1 MEQNSFENQIKE
13 KMENHLITPSNQV
26 WTRLNEM
33 LPVSEEP
40 KRNYGWMFLVASCIG
55 FISISIFFQKQPDEL
70 VDTDKP
76 KISIENKIAPRTGN
90 KTSTSNGLGIIS
102 DIKNSEK
109 ENVKGEAI
117 INQKKNNEILVL
129 ENNEIKNNS
138 KSNLEDGILNVN
150 QKPIVF
156 NEQTQNSSQ
165 LITNDLN
172 SLNETSRKKELDAK
186 SNQIRVNANSLLSQV
201 EDELNLTFRQ
211 KVIMKIAEN
220 YKATKEVL
228 AARNQE

>member
-40 KRNYGWMFLVASCIG
+40 KRNYGWMFLAASCIG

-117 INQKKNNEILVL
+117 INQKKNNEVLVL